1 MRGLR
6 VSKQPGDLSSLCITE
21 LSTGPFCVIRSNP
34 THQLTDPTQLNPLQ
48 VGKFGPNATQPNTT
62 NLTAWCSQILS
73 DRALNALKFQNFSTF
88 AGVDP
93 TEPTKNWK
101 ISTQPNPIQPKWVNP
116 TRGQLCFVECSAL
129 KYTQSVLPWLRTFLF
144 VSSLPVASSLY
155 WWRYVACWLVVRPL
169 DSSITPVLVEL
180 CGLLASG
187 QAVGQ

>member
-6 VSKQPGDLSSLCITE
+6 VSKQPGDLSSLCTTE

-34 THQLTDPTQLNPLQ
+34 THQLTDPIQLNPLQ

-101 ISTQPNPIQPKWVNP
+101 ILTQPDPIQPNPWVNP
-116 TRGQLCFVECSAL
+116 THGQLWCTRKTRCVLEGADVVDATPRHRSEVNVLALSATRPDHQIHQ
-129 KYTQSVLPWLRTFLF
+129 TQRIAESYPL
-144 VSSLPVASSLY
+144 
-155 WWRYVACWLVVRPL
+155 CWYK
-169 DSSITPVLVEL
+169 
-180 CGLLASG
+180 
-187 QAVGQ
+187 